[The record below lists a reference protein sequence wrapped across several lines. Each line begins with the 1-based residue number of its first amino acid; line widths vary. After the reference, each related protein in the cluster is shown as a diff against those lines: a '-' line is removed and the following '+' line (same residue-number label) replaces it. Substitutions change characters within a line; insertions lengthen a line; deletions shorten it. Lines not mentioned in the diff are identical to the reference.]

1 MKWTVSDVIAIT
13 AIIASAI
20 GPVINSIFNYF
31 KTINLEELETQKQE
45 MEQQRQNYK
54 DFTDNF
60 RKIFDKYTR
69 QTMHE
74 LSSSGPFSPTQKE
87 LEAQVLMYADN
98 NLAEKIK
105 LFNEIDSHYIYN
117 KVPDEFLEVL
127 RAFNVQWQTQL
138 PKLNLKHNK

>member
-31 KTINLEELETQKQE
+31 KSIHQENLELQKQVI
-45 MEQQRQNYK
+45 EQQRQNYQ
-54 DFTDNF
+54 DFNDNF
-60 RKIFDKYTR
+60 RKNFDKYTR

-105 LFNEIDSHYIYN
+105 LFNEIDSRYIYN

>member
-31 KTINLEELETQKQE
+31 KSIHQENLELQKQVI
-45 MEQQRQNYK
+45 EQQRQNYQ
-54 DFTDNF
+54 DFNDNF

-87 LEAQVLMYADN
+87 LEAQVLM
-98 NLAEKIK
+98 
-105 LFNEIDSHYIYN
+105 
-117 KVPDEFLEVL
+117 
-127 RAFNVQWQTQL
+127 
-138 PKLNLKHNK
+138 

>member
-1 MKWTVSDVIAIT
+1 
-13 AIIASAI
+13 
-20 GPVINSIFNYF
+20 
-31 KTINLEELETQKQE
+31 
-45 MEQQRQNYK
+45 
-54 DFTDNF
+54 
-60 RKIFDKYTR
+60 
-69 QTMHE
+69 
-74 LSSSGPFSPTQKE
+74 
-87 LEAQVLMYADN
+87 MYADN